1 MNINIKGQN
10 RDAEQKPIECDTSDT
25 VDDNQHIDNDYLD
38 NACLDKDYRENDFM
52 DDDECDDYYDD
63 EDDNET
69 VSARPS
75 LLLRVVAIITVVAF
89 LSLVTATSWPALQA
103 PLGDLISRSL
113 QLEKDIDIRRLQS
126 AVVQIQVVAR
136 KQGALAPVEQKSGTG
151 FNIDPQG
158 IIVTNHHV
166 IENALNMVINFPNG
180 EVYKAVNWV
189 SKPEF
194 DLAVVMLQGEK
205 LPVVPLNVDDQPA
218 PGDKIRVVGNPLGLN
233 NIVAEG
239 RVEQYLMIGDKPASV
254 FGISAPVYPGN
265 SGSPVFDHDGR
276 VVGVVFGNMYRQV
289 NGEEKVTGLAIPVK
303 ELLDFNI

>member
-1 MNINIKGQN
+1 MNININGQN
-10 RDAEQKPIECDTSDT
+10 RETEQKPIECDANNTA
-25 VDDNQHIDNDYLD
+25 DDKKYTDNDYLN
-38 NACLDKDYRENDFM
+38 NACLDNEYRENDFI
-52 DDDECDDYYDD
+52 DDDEYDDYHNA

-75 LLLRVVAIITVVAF
+75 LLLRVVAIITAVAF
-89 LSLVTATSWPALQA
+89 LGLVAATSWPALQA

-113 QLEKDIDIRRLQS
+113 QLEKNIDTRRLQS

-166 IENALNMVINFPNG
+166 IEDALNMVINFPNG

-194 DLAVVMLQGEK
+194 DLAVVILHGEK
-205 LPVVPLNVDDQPA
+205 LPVVPLNVDDQLA

-239 RVEQYLMIGDKPASV
+239 RVEQYLMVGDKPARA
-254 FGISAPVYPGN
+254 FGISAPIYPGN